1 MHSTTVAFEKSMV
14 FHGIRCLNILVPIR
28 FENHDMEKAFNDY
41 LRQDCDHFA
50 LVLATFVAA
59 SVAHFVG
66 NWEDMALII
75 RGKGEPWNYFLAC
88 AAVLAVLFHIACL
101 GGHCVRAKFFTA
113 KRRLLFFILTL
124 TLYALCNRP
133 FALAI
138 YRVDWPYV
146 ATTQINPPITWI
158 VMSSMI
164 LCSVS
169 CQSWC
174 LQSKYSWIMCTYTSV
189 VVFVADFVLP
199 SGPEVVQQCLLL
211 TSLFIVQIIV
221 CFIGQV
227 NIETAERR
235 TFLHIRN
242 SEDALVEERAKR
254 CEAETRT
261 RRAELRQPE
270 NETMN
275 QVASGLGQQTYVNPS
290 PLSEL
295 LFRGLHRASSDD
307 LEAMTIL
314 VQELEQL
321 GEQEHWLIQPEDLTL
336 HPARILGFGGFGSVV
351 AGTWM
356 SGEVAVKV
364 PKARKPDE
372 NHPLALEIRHLRKL
386 RHPCIVSFLGI
397 CIAHDFDILLVEELV
412 VGDNL
417 KVFMSKLGSFANQC
431 SHYRQNLLL
440 DVSAALH
447 YLHSQGPAIVHG
459 DLKPENI
466 IVDRHW
472 VSKLTDFGLA
482 RRSSTRDK
490 MPGGTPKWLESR
502 LRTASRSSGVHE
514 SVDIWALGGITFF
527 VCAGVGPWEGKSI
540 RGSPSMEAFSSTIFE
555 LWQGEGDLD
564 EEDAT
569 SSPQHKQRFHAD
581 PEELNCLSALCCKC
595 MSPDPYQRPSAR
607 DVHQEVLSWRNISG
621 VRRKNTEGTHGDAQP
636 VDRNDSLS
644 DKRILSEQLAAVR
657 IRLANRV
664 SHGKG
669 WTRQVELPANVLNEI
684 KGVLCQQ
691 CACLRRLLHPGS
703 HDHPDSHDHQ
713 SLYIMQMLLASV
725 FQENSLC
732 KTGISL

>member
-1 MHSTTVAFEKSMV
+1 MHSANEEFEKSMV
-14 FHGIRCLNILVPIR
+14 FHETRCFNIRMPMR
-28 FENHDMEKAFNDY
+28 FERHDLEKSFNDY

-50 LVLATFVAA
+50 LVLAMFVTA
-59 SVAHFVG
+59 SVAQFVG
-66 NWEDMALII
+66 NWDDVAVII

-364 PKARKPDE
+364 PKARGPDE

-482 RRSSTRDK
+482 RHSSTGNR
-490 MPGGTPKWLESR
+490 MPGGTRKWLESR
-502 LRTASRSSGVHE
+502 FRAPTVRCAVHE
-514 SVDIWALGGITFF
+514 SVDIWALGGIAFF
-527 VCAGVGPWEGKSI
+527 ACVGMGPWEGKAI
-540 RGSPSMEAFSSTIFE
+540 RGSPSMEVFSTTVFE
-555 LWQGEGDLD
+555 LWQGDPN
-564 EEDAT
+564 EEDTA
-569 SSPQHKQRFHAD
+569 SDLQN
-581 PEELNCLSALCCKC
+581 PEFCHVEPEDLNLEPEDLNCLSPLCYKC
-595 MSPDPYQRPSAR
+595 MSLDPRQRPSAR
-607 DVHQEVLSWRNISG
+607 DVHQEVLRWKKNRSVSG
-621 VRRKNTEGTHGDAQP
+621 GDAHI
-636 VDRNDSLS
+636 DACNDPLS
-644 DKRILSEQLAAVR
+644 ERRILSEQIAAVR
-657 IRLANRV
+657 SSV
-664 SHGKG
+664 S
-669 WTRQVELPANVLNEI
+669 TRSLRAKLGTDRVELPADVLNEI

-691 CACLRRLLHPGS
+691 CSCLRRLLP
-703 HDHPDSHDHQ
+703 PDSHDCQ
-713 SLYIMQMLLASV
+713 SLYIMHMLLTSV
-725 FQENSLC
+725 LQEEGLPVTGTSL
-732 KTGISL
+732 SL

>member
-1 MHSTTVAFEKSMV
+1 MGS
-14 FHGIRCLNILVPIR
+14 
-28 FENHDMEKAFNDY
+28 
-41 LRQDCDHFA
+41 
-50 LVLATFVAA
+50 
-59 SVAHFVG
+59 
-66 NWEDMALII
+66 WEDLARMI
-75 RGKGEPWNYFLAC
+75 RGTGEPWNYFNGC
-88 AAVLAVLFHIACL
+88 TTVLSVLFYIACL
-101 GGHCVRAKFFTA
+101 SVGCVRPAFYTET
-113 KRRLLFFILTL
+113 RRLILFMLTL
-124 TLYALCNRP
+124 TRYAIGNRT
-133 FALAI
+133 FATAI
-138 YRVDWPYV
+138 FGVDWPYA
-146 ATTQINPPITWI
+146 ATIQTNPPTIWVGMASVIT
-158 VMSSMI
+158 
-164 LCSVS
+164 CSAS

-174 LQSKYSWIMCTYTSV
+174 FRSKHSWIMCAYTFSL
-189 VVFVADFVLP
+189 VFGMTFAAPAGREAL
-199 SGPEVVQQCLLL
+199 QQCLLL
-211 TSLFIVQIIV
+211 SLLVTVQIIM
-221 CFIGQV
+221 CFIGHV

-235 TFLHIRN
+235 IFLHLR
-242 SEDALVEERAKR
+242 SSKHALVEERVKR
-254 CEAETRT
+254 YEAE
-261 RRAELRQPE
+261 RRAEEPIQVQKDSKIPVPSENGIQPSE
-270 NETMN
+270 
-275 QVASGLGQQTYVNPS
+275 VASRIS
-290 PLSEL
+290 SL

-307 LEAMTIL
+307 DEAIPIL
-314 VQELEQL
+314 VQELEHL
-321 GEQEHWLIQPEDLTL
+321 AEDEHWLIKPKDLAL
-336 HPARILGFGGFGSVV
+336 HPDRVLGSGGFGSVV

-364 PKARKPDE
+364 PQTRKPDE